1 MCEEQ
6 GHDLVGMSESVLFFH
21 MEAPGIR
28 CDRLA
33 LPTKPSHE
41 STHSEQSIQPPNFYL
56 SLDNE
61 K

>member
-1 MCEEQ
+1 MCEDQ
-6 GHDLVGMSESVLFFH
+6 GQDPVGVSESVLFFH
-21 MEAPGIR
+21 TEAPGIR

-33 LPTKPSHE
+33 LPTKPSHKP
-41 STHSEQSIQPPNFYL
+41 TLSEQSIQPPNFYL